1 MDAIPIDKNGVFVI
15 NFNCMKKS
23 NRRQIISMLL
33 VAFACVTTIVGVF
46 LLMQK
51 PRSKAVVTDGQ
62 TMFAA
67 DGSYSSSLV
76 SQLSALV
83 ANVEKTAVGTTQRS
97 NAAQIRMAN
106 GGAVPQVKLFETI
119 GVTSST
125 KQSFTEQ
132 QWRLV
137 YITHP
142 SGNGTPVFTF
152 FMSDPYRNSIFDVA
166 PTHYNSS
173 VIRANLTNDIADI
186 LNYFPGV
193 SRNIVTP
200 ANLPGAW
207 QSNQPDN
214 AFHEN
219 NSITGDALNDKIW
232 LPSTYELDIDST
244 FWSLSFAERFSSQN
258 SFSDEAWLRSSN
270 GGNANYGVAATNGS
284 ANAWYP
290 ELAENHAVRPAIHI
304 SFQEFV
310 TNNDPLFKSGGPH
323 NIALAEQLRTL
334 ADVAVK
340 DNAGNVGIG
349 YYRTSNAEQIR
360 IANGGALPEIQL
372 FENARQHFNNFT
384 EKLWRLVYI
393 SHVDG
398 APVFTFMM
406 TGAYAETEFGYSF
419 DNTYENSIVR
429 ANLTGDFDT
438 VLGFFSDV
446 SDYIVAPRNLPGTQF
461 EDMGAADNDL
471 IWLPSVE
478 ELVNPGYWN
487 LTQAERGY
495 LTNGFSPN
503 AWTRTSAGSGS
514 VHTITT
520 DGGNITEDTW
530 SVNAIRPA
538 IHITL
543 PITCPTCNGQPCVC
557 PNDVVAV
564 RAFLLQKQAGV
575 TNAQKLGIDAYDP
588 STWGN
593 YFKFNESNRLTR
605 IGTLNQMLISN
616 LSRDLHGKIEFP
628 GCTALESILLSG
640 NRFTGIDV
648 STNISLLNLEI
659 EDNLL
664 TTLDVSNNPALIS
677 LIVANNENLTTLN
690 VSNNPALLFL
700 NALHTNLSGLD
711 VTNCPSLTM
720 LIATGT
726 FSSLDTTNNP
736 SLSILFALSE
746 NLYSIFTASNPMLEV
761 LVVSGVFPV
770 LDVSGNTLLTTL
782 FVSSPYLTSLDVT
795 NNIYLTDL
803 AVNNTG
809 IYDLNLEYNRS
820 LTYLNVSNNNLG
832 SLDFFN
838 NADLSYVNISNN
850 NINNVIMPNHG
861 YMQTFEAHGNPLNA
875 NFINSI
881 TEHVEDSLY
890 AIEYFSYSY
899 GDSLFAAINKNGFN
913 MNVEVMI
920 DIMPYYFFVDIS
932 NPGPPTQYI
941 TITLGDEESVLR
953 QATNRIAYQEDLL
966 NINTVDSFEEM
977 VALLE
982 EDFAFGLWTHTST
995 PLIYKAKFNVM
1006 PISNDASLIVS
1017 FTCDDPCTDTDCPI
1031 HSTLDIWNPQL
1042 THSVTNGVY
1051 YSHVFAAAAG
1061 ATEYAL
1067 VSGTVPT
1074 GLAFS
1079 SSLRTLTGIPYVAP
1093 GLYTFTIR
1101 ATVGGVNIDRVITIN
1116 VAPATL
1122 ANQYIITESGSI
1134 FTAVALD
1141 DMGVDYFVGAE
1152 NSIQDLIYVIRDDA
1166 NGNDC
1171 SIAFRAEYLAPDY
1184 YAPLDIG
1191 MQSITFDGAWGTV
1204 TIGGGIT
1211 SSIGSSG
1218 QAAVMIDGVNVT
1230 SNANIFNTAVSGS
1243 CIAVMLVHDGN
1254 FTMTGGM
1261 ISADSAYGVAIYH
1274 NSSGSLIINGGTVT
1288 AVGGHGIAIQNES
1301 NGFITIE
1308 ETSGAIYIVGTAE
1321 DRMGTIHLN
1330 LGNGI
1335 CDIISGTIINTSS
1348 GTALVTHGP
1357 TIYIIG
1363 GVIRGGTYTVGIEDY
1378 GIVNMSGG
1386 TVENE
1391 NSGAFYIS
1399 SLLGVTLYIS
1409 GGQITANT
1417 AIFCEPSGRYDQ
1429 ILLSGNPIMNGR
1441 IETKAS
1447 KLAIIPVFNTA
1458 NRVYDLKILS
1468 GSIGDS
1474 MIAVSGGTGY
1484 LSSFNL
1490 VQTPGYTLKDDGT
1503 NLVLYINES
1512 QLAPEAPALSLNAIG
1527 DTVTI
1532 TPLIG
1537 GEFQWRYAGETAWND
1552 LGTANTFTV
1561 TTGITAGRTY
1571 EARVR
1576 IAAIGGDPASDW
1588 SPIGSL
1594 VHPTFT
1600 ITYNR
1605 NGGNGTIASQT
1616 KYHGTGNPITLSAG
1630 TGFSRTG
1637 WYVSSWNTAVD
1648 GKGTSYPISSTYTA
1662 NASQTLY
1669 AVWTRIPIDWSYP
1682 NNNVYAVTNGVAMT
1696 SVVFPVATGGN
1707 GSFSYYLIG
1716 NLPNGITFDAATR
1729 TISGTPNAA
1738 PGRYD
1743 SIAYAE
1749 SLYDGGGVLV
1759 SRSVRIDVSLGTQT
1773 APSAPGISINA
1784 AGDTVTIGAVS
1795 GGEYQWR
1802 YVGETAW
1809 NDLGTANTFNIST
1822 GITAGRGYEARRRL
1836 AATVTHNA
1844 SNWSITTS
1852 YAHPT
1857 YTITYNNNGGTG
1869 TIQNQIKFH
1878 GTLNPVNLNA
1888 GGSFSRVGWDLTGW
1902 NTAANGLGTSYALNF
1917 VFSANAGL
1925 SLFAVWEK
1933 TPIAWSL
1940 VNTEYH
1946 VTIGVAITP
1955 IVLPAATGGNDIF
1968 IYSVDYLPT
1977 GLTFDPATRTI
1988 SGTPYDAADT
1998 YQAIA
2003 TAQSAYDGDIVS
2015 MYRTLTFVVT
2025 LNTQV
2030 VPTAPTLSLNA
2041 AGDVVTISAVSG
2053 GEYQWRYAGAGVW
2066 TALGTNNTFTVTTG
2080 ITADRGYEARRR
2092 LAATETHAAS
2102 DWSSI
2107 GSLAHPT
2114 YTITYNNNGGTGTIA
2129 SQTKYHGT
2137 FNTITFNDGAN
2148 FSRPGWELIAW
2159 NTAANGMGTQYI
2171 LTAVVGTNANFD
2183 LFAVWERIPIT
2194 WEISST
2200 EYYVTNGITITDI
2213 VLPVATGGNG
2223 IITYTA
2229 TSLPDG
2235 LVFDTGTRTI
2245 SGTPNAAP
2253 GKYFVIVSAK
2263 STYDGGTV
2271 SSGDIAIEFNVAA
2284 GTQTAPAAPSLS
2296 FWNPAGNTITI
2307 SPVGGG
2313 SGYEYRWRY
2322 EGEITWN
2329 VVSNIFTVT
2338 TGITA
2343 GRTYQAQVRYAATT
2357 THDASPWS
2365 ASGTMVHSE
2374 YYIRYYSN
2382 GGTGTIANQ
2391 TKYYGTLNPVTLDN
2405 GENFSRAGWNLTGWN
2420 TAPDESG
2427 LPHDLSEQYTANA
2440 PLFLYA
2446 VWERTP
2452 VDWSLDELTYN
2463 VTNGVAISS
2472 IYFLAATGG
2481 DGSFDYT
2488 VTGLP
2493 AGLTFDS
2500 RFLTITGVPNEI
2512 PGRYYVTATATSTY
2526 DGDSVSAVITLVF
2539 FVNSGTQDAPSAP
2552 TLGISA
2558 TGVSILIAP
2567 LIAGGYEYQ
2576 WRSSTADPWISLGTN
2591 STFTIPTGLTGV
2603 AAPRYE
2609 VQIRF
2614 AATFTHDAS
2623 PWSVSRTLIHPT
2635 YTITYNNNGGTGSI
2649 SNQTKFHGT
2658 LNPVNLSDGA
2668 NFSRPGWHITGWNT
2682 ASHGLGDPY
2691 ALNSSYTANAEL
2703 NLFAIWSQNSL
2714 DWNPQLTH
2722 FVTNGVS
2729 YSHTFAAAD
2738 EQFGATDFVYSRIS
2752 GTVPNGLTFNA
2763 ATRVLSG
2770 IPNTAPGEYTFTIR
2784 ASMYGINLDRVITIT
2799 VAAGTQNQPT
2809 APTLNLNLQGY
2820 EVTISAISGGEY
2832 RWRYAGEIA
2841 WNELGTTNTFVVPS
2855 GGLAIGGT
2863 YEAQRRLAAT
2873 STHTAS
2879 QWSPTG
2885 SLAHPEYT
2893 ITYNNN
2899 GGEGTIANQTKYHGS
2914 MNIVILNNGGNFS
2927 RNGWNLIGWN
2937 TAVNGLGQSYALGY
2951 AYSAD
2956 AGFTLYAVWER
2967 IPITWSLQDSLNN
2980 VTNGTAITDIIFPVA
2995 TGGNDS
3001 IMYTVTGLPNG
3012 LSFNAETRTISGT
3025 PNVTAGTYDAIATAT
3040 STYNGGSVSAFRTIT
3055 FAVSLGNQG
3064 TPTAPTLT
3072 LNATGGTVTIAT
3084 IAGGE
3089 YQWRY
3094 AGEIAWNSLGTANTF
3109 SVTTGITVSRTYEAR
3124 RRLAP
3129 TETQSAS
3136 EWSPVGSLA
3145 HPESIISYHN
3155 NDGVGTISAQTKYFG
3170 SLNPITLSDGTGFSR
3185 PGWTLIEWRSE
3196 ADGTG
3201 SAFPLGSVYT
3211 GNIGWTLYAVW
3222 ERIPITWMLED
3233 ASHNVTNGTAI
3244 SDITFPLATGGNGTI
3259 IYTVTG
3265 LPSGLTF
3272 NAATRTI
3279 SGTPDTVPGAHH
3291 AIATVMS
3298 TYDGGSVSAVRTI
3311 TFVVALGTQT
3321 APSAPSLTLN
3331 AAGDTVTIG
3340 TVNGGEY
3347 RWRYVGE
3354 ITWNELGANNTFN
3367 VTTGITSGR
3376 TYEAQRR
3383 LAATETFAAS
3393 NWSSATQLVHITF
3406 GITYNNNGGSG
3417 TISNQTKFHG
3427 TLNPVTLSDGFGFSR
3442 PGWTLTGWN
3451 TNATSTGTP
3460 YTLGMGYTGNAAL
3473 TLFAV
3478 WSPNSVTWNPQV
3490 AHSTLY
3496 NSFYT
3501 HTFAVA
3507 TEELGATDFVYS
3519 FVSGTLPNGMTF
3531 NASTRV
3537 LSGTP
3542 NDALG
3547 DYIFTIRASINGIDV
3562 DRVIT
3567 VTVNAATQVAPTAP
3581 TLALNEIGNIVTIST
3596 VAGAE
3601 YRWRYSGETTWL
3613 ELGTDNIFIVTSDL
3627 TSGRTYEAQR
3637 RLVATSTHEAS
3648 PWSATGSLAHPTYTI
3663 TYNNNEGAGT
3673 IANQTKYHG
3682 TSNSVNLNGGG
3693 NFTRG
3698 GWTLIGWN
3706 NAANGTGTPYGL
3718 GAQYNANAGLTLFA
3732 IWERKQI
3739 AWSLVDTT
3747 YEVTRNIAITDIVLP
3762 AATGGNDTI
3771 VYTVTGLPTGLTFNA
3786 ATRTISGTPNAA
3798 AGAYS
3803 ATATAAST
3811 YDGDT
3816 VSAIRT
3822 LIFNIS
3828 LASQP
3833 TPSAPTLEI
3842 NTAGDIVTITTIA
3855 GGEYQW
3861 RIAGSSTWTSLG
3873 AANTF
3878 NIPTGVTSATVYEAQ
3893 RRWAATGSLAESPWS
3908 SVGSTTHQTYIISY
3922 NLNGGTGSILN
3933 QTKFHGILNPVILRD
3948 NANFTRP
3955 GWTLTGWNTN
3965 AAGTGT
3971 AYAINAQYTSNAGTS
3986 LFAVWTQNPMQWNP
4000 VLSLPDGFGG
4010 YPYTRALAP
4019 LASGIDQTFTYT
4031 LYSGSLGG
4039 LVLSTSGVIT
4049 GTLNTVTGTALLQF
4063 VVAATSNN
4071 GQSIVS
4077 GTFTLTVNTGAPTC
4091 PNPCTDPDCPIHG
4104 SIKPTLPGAKLEKDE
4119 DRITLAGIANPE
4131 IYTYSWSFKVGSGSF
4146 EMISAGTTQTYV
4158 VFVQDEKYK
4167 TTYRCQIYFGD
4178 DLIKTLEYVIYPPK
4192 GPSIFNNPIVTAG
4205 LLFIGVIIF
4214 VLFLIMLWMQRD
4226 RRRNSHVIIG
4236 EDNGKHGSGKSG
4248 LVGHCDNKPIIPG
4261 TGLVG
4266 CDKKTRK
4273 RRTGLIKD

>member
-1 MDAIPIDKNGVFVI
+1 
-15 NFNCMKKS
+15 
-23 NRRQIISMLL
+23 MLL
-33 VAFACVTTIVGVF
+33 VAFACVTTVVGVF

-76 SQLSALV
+76 SQLSTLV
-83 ANVEKTAVGTTQRS
+83 ANVDKTAVGTTQRS

-119 GVTSST
+119 GVTSSS
-125 KQSFTEQ
+125 KQSFTER

-142 SGNGTPVFTF
+142 SGGGAPVFTF

-232 LPSTYELDIDST
+232 LPSTYELDIDSN
-244 FWSLSFAERFSSQN
+244 FWSLSLAERFSSQN

-270 GGNANYGVAATNGS
+270 GGNANYGVTATNGS
-284 ANAWYP
+284 ADAWYP

-304 SFQEFV
+304 SFPPLV
-310 TNNDPLFKSGGPH
+310 TDTSPLFMASAPH
-323 NIALAEQLRTL
+323 NLALAEQLRTL
-334 ADVAVK
+334 ANAAEKFGVSYVDV
-340 DNAGNVGIG
+340 G
-349 YYRTSNAEQIR
+349 YFEMSDAEQIR
-360 IANGGALPEIQL
+360 NANGGALPTISL
-372 FENARQHFNNFT
+372 FGNPRQHGLDFADQ
-384 EKLWRLVYI
+384 LWRLVYI
-393 SHVDG
+393 SHG
-398 APVFTFMM
+398 GPAPVFTFMM
-406 TGAYAETEFGYSF
+406 AEAYSNSEFSYNSY
-419 DNTYENSIVR
+419 DNYYGHSAVR
-429 ANLTGDFDT
+429 AKLTGDFDNM
-438 VLGFFSDV
+438 LNFFSDA
-446 SDYIVAPRNLPGTQF
+446 SDYIVTPRDLPGSQLNSF
-461 EDMGAADNDL
+461 DGAAGDL

-478 ELVNPGYWN
+478 ELSGTWN
-487 LTQAERGY
+487 LKQAECGY
-495 LTNGFSPN
+495 LENGHGSS
-503 AWTRTSAGSGS
+503 AWTRISHGTGSAETVLSSGEFDLDD
-514 VHTITT
+514 IW
-520 DGGNITEDTW
+520 N
-530 SVNAIRPA
+530 VNAVRPA

-543 PITCPTCNGQPCVC
+543 PLNCPTCNNQPCTC

-564 RAFLLQKQAGV
+564 RKFLLQQNSGI
-575 TNAQKLGIDAYDP
+575 TNADKLGIDAYNTG
-588 STWGN
+588 TWVN
-593 YFKFNESNRLTR
+593 YFRFNGSNRLTR
-605 IGTLNQMLISN
+605 VGMLNGMLSSN

-677 LIVANNENLTTLN
+677 LIIANNENLTTLN
-690 VSNNPALLFL
+690 VSNNPALLSL
-700 NALHTNLSGLD
+700 NALYTNLSDVD

-726 FSSLDTTNNP
+726 FSSFDTTNNP

-761 LVVSGVFPV
+761 LAVSGVFPV
-770 LDVSGNTLLTTL
+770 LDVSDNTLLTAL
-782 FVSSPYLTSLDVT
+782 FVSSPYLTTLDVT

-832 SLDFFN
+832 SLDLFN
-838 NADLSYVNISNN
+838 NADLSHVNISNN

-861 YMQTFEAHGNPLNA
+861 YMQTFEAYGNPLEA
-875 NFINSI
+875 GFINSI
-881 TEHVEDSLY
+881 IEHVEDSLY

-899 GDSLFAAINKNGFN
+899 DDSLFAVINKNNCIFN
-913 MNVEVMI
+913 AKVLI
-920 DIMPYYFFVDIS
+920 DIMPYYFFVDITNGS
-932 NPGPPTQYI
+932 PTQYI
-941 TITLGDEESVLR
+941 TVTLGDDESVLK
-953 QATNRIAYQEDLL
+953 QATNYMTYKADELDIN
-966 NINTVDSFEEM
+966 NINIFEE
-977 VALLE
+977 VLRLE
-982 EDFAFGLWTHTST
+982 EIFSFGLYAYTSA
-995 PLIYKAKFNVM
+995 PALYKAEYSTM
-1006 PISNDASLIVS
+1006 PVLNDSSLLIS
-1017 FTCDDPCTDTDCPI
+1017 FTCDDPCTDPDCPI
-1031 HSTLDIWNPQL
+1031 HNTLGIWNPQL

-1051 YSHVFAAAAG
+1051 YSHIFAAAVG
-1061 ATEYAL
+1061 ATEYSL
-1067 VSGTVPT
+1067 VSGTIPT

-1079 SSLRTLTGIPYVAP
+1079 SSLRTLTGIPYAAH

-1134 FTAVALD
+1134 FTAVVLD
-1141 DMGVDYFVGAE
+1141 DMGADSFVGAE
-1152 NSIQDLIYVIRDDA
+1152 NSIQDLIHVIRDDA

-1171 SIAFRAEYLAPDY
+1171 NIAFRGEYLAPDY
-1184 YAPLDIG
+1184 YAPLNIG
-1191 MQSITFDGAWGTV
+1191 TQNIVFDGTWGTV
-1204 TIGGGIT
+1204 TISGGIT
-1211 SSIGSSG
+1211 SEIGSSG
-1218 QAAVMIDGVNVT
+1218 QATLVINGVTVI
-1230 SNANIFNTAVSGS
+1230 SNADISNTAVYGS
-1243 CIAVMLVHDGN
+1243 RIAVMLVNGGN

-1261 ISADSAYGVAIYH
+1261 ISADSSYGVAIYH
-1274 NSSGSLIINGGTVT
+1274 NSSGSLTINGGTVT

-1301 NGFITIE
+1301 NGFIVIE

-1330 LGNGI
+1330 SGNGI

-1363 GVIRGGTYTVGIEDY
+1363 GVIRGGTYTVGIESY

-1441 IETKAS
+1441 IETKAG

-1468 GSIGDS
+1468 NDIVDGA
-1474 MIAVSGGTGY
+1474 IAVNGGTGY

-1490 VQTPGYTLKDDGT
+1490 VQTSGYTLMDDGT
-1503 NLVLYINES
+1503 NLVLYINDS
-1512 QLAPEAPALSLNAIG
+1512 PLAPAAPTLSLNATG

-1537 GEFQWRYAGETAWND
+1537 GEFQWRYAGETAWKD

-1561 TTGITAGRTY
+1561 TTGITSGRTY

-1630 TGFSRTG
+1630 TGFSRVG
-1637 WYVSSWNTAVD
+1637 WDLLGWHTNSAATSPVYVLGAQYYN
-1648 GKGTSYPISSTYTA
+1648 
-1662 NASQTLY
+1662 NLELTLF
-1669 AVWTRIPIDWSYP
+1669 AIWRRTPVTWDWSLVPTTY
-1682 NNNVYAVTNGVAMT
+1682 NITNGIAITPIVIPA
-1696 SVVFPVATGGN
+1696 ATGGN
-1707 GSFSYYLIG
+1707 GVFTYPM
-1716 NLPNGITFDAATR
+1716 NVELPAGLTFNEATR
-1729 TISGTPNAA
+1729 TISGTPNVASGTYNILIWA
-1738 PGRYD
+1738 Q
-1743 SIAYAE
+1743 
-1749 SLYDGGGVLV
+1749 SLYDSGGVV
-1759 SRSVRIDVSLGTQT
+1759 GSQSLTFIVARGSQVAPT
-1773 APSAPGISINA
+1773 APGLSLNA
-1784 AGDTVTIGAVS
+1784 AGDTVTISAVS

-1802 YVGETAW
+1802 YIGETAW
-1809 NDLGTANTFNIST
+1809 NDLGATNTFNIST

-1857 YTITYNNNGGTG
+1857 YTITYSNNGGTG

-1878 GTLNPVNLNA
+1878 GTLNPVVLNDGA
-1888 GGSFSRVGWDLTGW
+1888 NFSRPGWRVSTW
-1902 NTAANGLGTSYALNF
+1902 NTNSSGTGSTYALSST
-1917 VFSANAGL
+1917 FSANSSL
-1925 SLFAVWEK
+1925 NLFAVWENI
-1933 TPIAWSL
+1933 PVSWSL

-1968 IYSVDYLPT
+1968 TYSVDYLPA
-1977 GLTFDPATRTI
+1977 GLTFDQATRTI

-1998 YQAIA
+1998 YQATA
-2003 TAQSAYDGDIVS
+2003 MAQSAYDGDIVS

-2041 AGDVVTISAVSG
+2041 PGDVVTISAVSG

-2107 GSLAHPT
+2107 GTLAHPT
-2114 YTITYNNNGGTGTIA
+2114 YTITYNSNGGTGTIA

-2200 EYYVTNGITITDI
+2200 EYYVTNGITIMDI
-2213 VLPVATGGNG
+2213 VLPTATGGNG

-2229 TSLPDG
+2229 TSLPTG

-2263 STYDGGTV
+2263 STYNGGTV

-2296 FWNPAGNTITI
+2296 FWNPAGNTISI

-2322 EGEITWN
+2322 AGEIAWN
-2329 VVSNIFTVT
+2329 ESVSNIFTVT

-2420 TAPDESG
+2420 TNSDESG

-2452 VDWSLDELTYN
+2452 VDWSFDELTYN

-2472 IYFLAATGG
+2472 IYFSAATGG

-2488 VTGLP
+2488 ITGLP

-2500 RFLTITGVPNEI
+2500 QFLTITGVPNEI

-2526 DGDSVSAVITLVF
+2526 DDDSVSAVITLVF

-2558 TGVSILIAP
+2558 TGASILIAP
-2567 LIAGGYEYQ
+2567 LIVGGYEYQ

-2591 STFTIPTGLTGV
+2591 NTFTIPTGLTGV
-2603 AAPRYE
+2603 SVPRYE

-2614 AATFTHDAS
+2614 AATSTHDAS
-2623 PWSVSRTLIHPT
+2623 LWSVSRTLIHPT
-2635 YTITYNNNGGTGSI
+2635 YTISYNNNGGTGSI

-2658 LNPVNLSDGA
+2658 LNPVNLGDGA

-2682 ASHGLGDPY
+2682 ASHGLGDSY

-2752 GTVPNGLTFNA
+2752 GTIPNGLTFNA

-2799 VAAGTQNQPT
+2799 VEAGTQNQPT
-2809 APTLNLNLQGY
+2809 APTLSLNSQGY
-2820 EVTISAISGGEY
+2820 EITILAISGGEY
-2832 RWRYAGEIA
+2832 RWRYAGETA
-2841 WNELGTTNTFVVPS
+2841 WNELGTTNTFVVLS

-2879 QWSPTG
+2879 QWSSTG

-2937 TAVNGLGQSYALGY
+2937 TAANGLGQSYALGY

-2995 TGGNDS
+2995 TGGNGS
-3001 IMYTVTGLPNG
+3001 IVYAVTGLPNG

-3109 SVTTGITVSRTYEAR
+3109 SVTTGITAGRTYEAR

-3170 SLNPITLSDGTGFSR
+3170 TLNPITLSDGTGFSR

-3222 ERIPITWMLED
+3222 ERIPIVWMLED

-3244 SDITFPLATGGNGTI
+3244 SGITFPLATGGNGTI

-3340 TVNGGEY
+3340 AVTGGEY

-3354 ITWNELGANNTFN
+3354 IIWNELGANNTFT
-3367 VTTGITSGR
+3367 VTTGITAGR

-3383 LAATETFAAS
+3383 LAANETFAAS

-3460 YTLGMGYTGNAAL
+3460 YALGVSYTGNAAL

-3490 AHSTLY
+3490 SHSTLY

-3519 FVSGTLPNGMTF
+3519 FVSGALPNGMTF
-3531 NASTRV
+3531 NAATRV

-3581 TLALNEIGNIVTIST
+3581 TLVLNEIGNIVTIST

-3627 TSGRTYEAQR
+3627 TSGRIYEAQR
-3637 RLVATSTHEAS
+3637 RLAATSTHEAS

-3663 TYNNNEGAGT
+3663 TYNNNEGTGT

-3732 IWERKQI
+3732 IWERKPI
-3739 AWSLVDTT
+3739 AWSLVGTT
-3747 YEVTRNIAITDIVLP
+3747 YEVTRDVAITDIVLP

-3811 YDGDT
+3811 YGGDT
-3816 VSAIRT
+3816 VSATRT
-3822 LIFNIS
+3822 LIFNVS

-3842 NTAGDIVTITTIA
+3842 NASGDIVTITTIA

-3893 RRWAATGSLAESPWS
+3893 RRLAATGSLAESPWS

-3971 AYAINAQYTSNAGTS
+3971 AYAINAQYTGNAGIS

-4063 VVAATSNN
+4063 VVAVTSNN

-4146 EMISAGTTQTYV
+4146 EMISAGTTQTFV

-4236 EDNGKHGSGKSG
+4236 EDNGMHGSGKSG